1 MDKFS
6 ERLVALRKEKD
17 LTQAEFARLC
27 GKQRTTVSGYETEG
41 KEPDFALLCQ
51 MADYFGV
58 TTDYLLGRE
67 DERAHGN
74 EAFRQDNANFKRRYD
89 ALSKE
94 LLYVRFGLCA
104 ALPVYERAER
114 SRAGPV
120 PRAILRATSRTRR
133 DKEHPR

>member
-67 DERAHGN
+67 DERAT
-74 EAFRQDNANFKRRYD
+74 
-89 ALSKE
+89 
-94 LLYVRFGLCA
+94 V
-104 ALPVYERAER
+104 
-114 SRAGPV
+114 
-120 PRAILRATSRTRR
+120 TRR
-133 DKEHPR
+133 SVRTTQTSSADMTPSRKSSAPSSPRRSIRSMCCSPGA

>member
-58 TTDYLLGRE
+58 TTDYLLGRT
-67 DERAHGN
+67 DAPAPVSDYKKPLPGGGTLDRLYADLLSLGPDGCRAVR
-74 EAFRQDNANFKRRYD
+74 EYVELQKR
-89 ALSKE
+89 A
-94 LLYVRFGLCA
+94 
-104 ALPVYERAER
+104 
-114 SRAGPV
+114 
-120 PRAILRATSRTRR
+120 RR
-133 DKEHPR
+133 L

>member
-58 TTDYLLGRE
+58 TTDCWAARTS
-67 DERAHGN
+67 AHT
-74 EAFRQDNANFKRRYD
+74 
-89 ALSKE
+89 
-94 LLYVRFGLCA
+94 V
-104 ALPVYERAER
+104 
-114 SRAGPV
+114 
-120 PRAILRATSRTRR
+120 TRR
-133 DKEHPR
+133 SAETT

>member
-74 EAFRQDNANFKRRYD
+74 EAVRTMQTSSADMTPSRKSSAPSSPRR
-89 ALSKE
+89 SI
-94 LLYVRFGLCA
+94 
-104 ALPVYERAER
+104 R
-114 SRAGPV
+114 SMCCSPGA
-120 PRAILRATSRTRR
+120 
-133 DKEHPR
+133 

>member
-6 ERLVALRKEKD
+6 ERVVALRKEKD

-94 LLYVRFGLCA
+94 LRAVVSSTFASCSLSCKPVAVR
-104 ALPVYERAER
+104 
-114 SRAGPV
+114 
-120 PRAILRATSRTRR
+120 
-133 DKEHPR
+133 

>member
-51 MADYFGV
+51 MADYFG
-58 TTDYLLGRE
+58 G
-67 DERAHGN
+67 
-74 EAFRQDNANFKRRYD
+74 
-89 ALSKE
+89 
-94 LLYVRFGLCA
+94 
-104 ALPVYERAER
+104 ALPHQHRL
-114 SRAGPV
+114 SAGPRG
-120 PRAILRATSRTRR
+120 RARTR
-133 DKEHPR
+133 

>member
-74 EAFRQDNANFKRRYD
+74 EAFRQDNVNFKRD
-89 ALSKE
+89 MT
-94 LLYVRFGLCA
+94 
-104 ALPVYERAER
+104 P
-114 SRAGPV
+114 SRKSSASSPDVDWSMCCSPGV
-120 PRAILRATSRTRR
+120 
-133 DKEHPR
+133 

>member
-67 DERAHGN
+67 DEARFHAVRYRA
-74 EAFRQDNANFKRRYD
+74 AFPKD
-89 ALSKE
+89 
-94 LLYVRFGLCA
+94 
-104 ALPVYERAER
+104 YERWAAR
-114 SRAGPV
+114 L
-120 PRAILRATSRTRR
+120 PRAAS
-133 DKEHPR
+133 

>member
-58 TTDYLLGRE
+58 TTDYLLGLSNQRQPPAGQRE
-67 DERAHGN
+67 TGQTGCLTRMEKSRPKMKACCDRKHG
-74 EAFRQDNANFKRRYD
+74 ESGQQGAN
-89 ALSKE
+89 
-94 LLYVRFGLCA
+94 
-104 ALPVYERAER
+104 
-114 SRAGPV
+114 GPEH
-120 PRAILRATSRTRR
+120 RT
-133 DKEHPR
+133 

>member
-51 MADYFGV
+51 MADYFG
-58 TTDYLLGRE
+58 
-67 DERAHGN
+67 
-74 EAFRQDNANFKRRYD
+74 
-89 ALSKE
+89 
-94 LLYVRFGLCA
+94 
-104 ALPVYERAER
+104 
-114 SRAGPV
+114 
-120 PRAILRATSRTRR
+120 
-133 DKEHPR
+133 

>member
-17 LTQAEFARLC
+17 LTQASLPAS
-27 GKQRTTVSGYETEG
+27 VASS
-41 KEPDFALLCQ
+41 ALRSPATRPRAKSQILPALQ

-74 EAFRQDNANFKRRYD
+74 EASFRTMQTSSADMTPSRKSSAPSSPRR
-89 ALSKE
+89 SI
-94 LLYVRFGLCA
+94 
-104 ALPVYERAER
+104 R
-114 SRAGPV
+114 SMCCSPGA
-120 PRAILRATSRTRR
+120 
-133 DKEHPR
+133 

>member
-58 TTDYLLGRE
+58 PLTI
-67 DERAHGN
+67 
-74 EAFRQDNANFKRRYD
+74 
-89 ALSKE
+89 
-94 LLYVRFGLCA
+94 CWA
-104 ALPVYERAER
+104 ARMSAPTV
-114 SRAGPV
+114 
-120 PRAILRATSRTRR
+120 TRR
-133 DKEHPR
+133 SVRTTQTSSADMTPSRKSSAPSSPRRSIRSMCCSPGV